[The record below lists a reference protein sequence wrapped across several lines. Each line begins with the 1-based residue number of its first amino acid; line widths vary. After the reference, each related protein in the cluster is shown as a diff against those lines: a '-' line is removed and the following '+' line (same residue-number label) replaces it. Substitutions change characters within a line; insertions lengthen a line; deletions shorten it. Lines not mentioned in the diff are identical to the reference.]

1 MPITKQQGITLIEM
15 MIAMVISLVLIA
27 GVGTVY
33 ISSKRTYQTRDQLST
48 MDETARVAL
57 DMLTKHLEHAGYATP
72 DKLPIGDYMYYSGAS
87 DPVVVSCAG
96 GDSILKSSDV
106 ISRATKNSFN
116 SYGDVVAVRFIGDD
130 VVYTDCANGHLPAG
144 CRADVAPS
152 MQAAL
157 IYNSFFVDKDSDGME
172 NLYCMGSRNT
182 SKKPVVNGVENI
194 QFLYGVDTTGD
205 GAVDYYANAD
215 SVGATN
221 WQRVVSIQVSILV
234 RSLDPVLE
242 AATAQSYRVLDVTVT
257 KNDRYKRA
265 VYSTVIQL
273 RNVVEG

>member
-15 MIAMVISLVLIA
+15 MIAMVVSLVLVA
-27 GVGTVY
+27 GVGTIYV
-33 ISSKRTYQTRDQLST
+33 SSKRTYQTRDQLSS

-96 GDSILKSSDV
+96 SDSILKLSDV
-106 ISRATKNSFN
+106 INRATKNSFN
-116 SYGDVVAVRFIGDD
+116 SYGDVAAVRFIGDD
-130 VVYTDCANGHLPAG
+130 VVYTDCANGSLPAG

-157 IYNSFFVDKDSDGME
+157 IYNSFFVEKDSNGME
-172 NLYCMGSRNT
+172 VLYCMGSRNT
-182 SKKPVVNGVENI
+182 SKKPIVNGVENI
-194 QFLYGVDTTGD
+194 QFLYGVDANGD
-205 GAVDYYANAD
+205 GAVEYYADAD
-215 SVGATN
+215 NVGTAN
-221 WQRVVSIQVSILV
+221 WQRVVSIQVGILV
-234 RSLDPVLE
+234 RSLVEVLDVK
-242 AATAQSYRVLDVTVT
+242 TAQSYRVLDVTVT

-265 VYSTVIQL
+265 VYSTVVQL